1 MKNTKRNLLASAV
14 FTSLIGF
21 AAASMAG
28 PHHSS
33 DKDVQRTVIK
43 VKAEQGEEI
52 KIVVGDNGERNKYEF
67 SFEELENMDNVSAKL
82 GDLDEETKTKV
93 LSLLSKVQASESE
106 VIEFKDANLVVD
118 GEETEVFIIKTG
130 NGEDQMHI
138 EVDVVGEGVSGDK
151 RMFVEKLIAGKVH
164 GGKRHHIM
172 KHKMSGKKDAATLI
186 KKIIDK
192 AELTDT
198 QIAEIKAALE
208 AK

>member
-93 LSLLSKVQASESE
+93 LSLLSKVQASESK

-138 EVDVVGEGVSGDK
+138 EVDVAGEGVSGDK
-151 RMFVEKLIAGKVH
+151 RMFVEKLIAGKGH

-172 KHKMSGKKDAATLI
+172 KHKMSGKKDAAALI

-198 QIAEIKAALE
+198 QIADIKAALD